1 MAAAI
6 APTAAQNARGAA
18 HMLAGVLLFS
28 IMDAMVKWLVADY
41 PVHQIVFFRT
51 VFALAPCLYFIAR
64 SGGLATLRTRR
75 PLVHVIRGL
84 IGLAAMGC
92 YFYAFALMDLADAKA
107 ILFSA
112 PLFMTVLAIPL
123 LGEKV
128 GVFRWS
134 AVLVGFLGVMVIV
147 KPGGDMLQVG
157 AIAAIGGAVLYAL
170 AMITVRHLSATD
182 SAASITFYF
191 TLTGAL
197 AGTAM
202 VAVFGWVTP
211 PPADLAL
218 LACVGIIGGVGQYSL
233 TQAFRYAEAA
243 AIAPLEYL
251 SMVGALILGY
261 LVWND
266 IPSLDVFAGIALV
279 VASGLFILYR
289 ERRLLAVRRSKLPK
303 VRVR

>member
-1 MAAAI
+1 MVTAI
-6 APTAAQNARGAA
+6 ATTAAQNARGAA
-18 HMLAGVLLFS
+18 HMLASVLLFS
-28 IMDAMVKWLVADY
+28 VNDAAVKWLTADY

-51 VFALAPCLYFIAR
+51 AFALLPCLYFVWR
-64 SGGLATLRTRR
+64 SGGLSTLRTGR
-75 PLVHVIRGL
+75 PLVHLVRGI

-92 YFYAFALMDLADAKA
+92 YFYAFKLMDLADAKA
-107 ILFSA
+107 ILFAA

-123 LGEKV
+123 LGERV

-134 AVLVGFLGVMVIV
+134 AVLIGFGGVLVIV
-147 KPGGDMLQVG
+147 QPGGDMLQVG
-157 AIAAIGGAVLYAL
+157 AVAAIGGAVLYAL
-170 AMITVRHLSATD
+170 AVITVRHLSATD
-182 SAASITFYF
+182 SAAGITFYF
-191 TLTGAL
+191 TLTGAV

-211 PPADLAL
+211 PPRDLAL
-218 LACVGIIGGVGQYSL
+218 LVGVGFVGGVGQYCL

-266 IPSLDVFAGIALV
+266 IPEYEVFVGIALV

-289 ERRLLAVRRSKLPK
+289 ERQLSTVRKSRLPK

>member
-1 MAAAI
+1 MAAVI
-6 APTAAQNARGAA
+6 SPTAAQNSRGAA

-51 VFALAPCLYFIAR
+51 VFALLPCLFFIAR
-64 SGGLATLRTRR
+64 AGGLATLRTRR
-75 PLVHVIRGL
+75 PLVHLVRGL

-92 YFYAFALMDLADAKA
+92 YFTAFALMDLADAKA

-128 GVFRWS
+128 GIYRWS
-134 AVLVGFLGVMVIV
+134 AVLVGFLGVLVIV
-147 KPGGDMLQVG
+147 DPGSDMLQVG

-170 AMITVRHLSATD
+170 AVITVRHLSATD

-191 TLTGAL
+191 TLTGAV

-211 PPADLAL
+211 PPRDLAL
-218 LACVGIIGGVGQYSL
+218 LACVGVIGGIGQYCL
-233 TQAFRYAEAA
+233 TQAFRYAETA

-251 SMVGALILGY
+251 SMAWALLLGY
-261 LVWND
+261 LIWND
-266 IPSLDVFAGIALV
+266 VPEFDVFVGIALV

-289 ERRLLAVRRSKLPK
+289 ERRLAAVRVSRLPK

>member
-1 MAAAI
+1 MVTAI
-6 APTAAQNARGAA
+6 SRPAAQNARGAA
-18 HMLAGVLLFS
+18 HMLAGVMLFS
-28 IMDAMVKWLVADY
+28 VMDAMVKWLVADY

-51 VFALAPCLYFIAR
+51 VFALIPCLYFVAR
-64 SGGLATLRTRR
+64 AGGLVTLRTRR
-75 PLVHVIRGL
+75 PMVHVIRGL

-128 GVFRWS
+128 GIFRWS
-134 AVLVGFLGVMVIV
+134 AVLVGFLGVLIIV
-147 KPGGDMLQVG
+147 KPGSDMLQVG
-157 AIAAIGGAVLYAL
+157 AVAAIGGAVLYAL
-170 AMITVRHLSATD
+170 AVITVRHLSATD

-191 TLTGAL
+191 TLTGAV
-197 AGTAM
+197 AGTIM
-202 VAVFGWVTP
+202 VSTLGWVSP
-211 PPADLAL
+211 PPQDLAL
-218 LACVGIIGGVGQYSL
+218 LVCVGLIGGVGQYCL

-251 SMVGALILGY
+251 SMAWALLMGY
-261 LVWND
+261 FIWND
-266 IPSLDVFAGIALV
+266 IPDYEVFLGIALV

-289 ERRLLAVRRSKLPK
+289 ERRLSTVRKSKLPK

>member
-1 MAAAI
+1 MAATLSA
-6 APTAAQNARGAA
+6 TGAQNARGAT
-18 HMLAGVLLFS
+18 HMLAGVFLFS

-51 VFALAPCLYFIAR
+51 VFALLPCLYFIAR
-64 SGGLATLRTRR
+64 SGGLATLRTKR
-75 PLVHVIRGL
+75 PLVHAVRGV

-112 PLFMTVLAIPL
+112 PLFMTVLSIPL

-147 KPGGDMLQVG
+147 QPGGDMVQIG
-157 AIAAIGGAVLYAL
+157 ALAAIGGAVLYAL
-170 AMITVRHLSATD
+170 AVITVRHLSATD

-191 TLTGAL
+191 TLTGAA
-197 AGTAM
+197 AGTGM
-202 VAVFGWVTP
+202 VAAFGWVP
-211 PPADLAL
+211 PSLVDWAL
-218 LACVGIIGGVGQYSL
+218 LGGVGIIGGVGQYCL

-243 AIAPLEYL
+243 AIAPLEYM
-251 SMVGALILGY
+251 SMAWALLLGY
-261 LVWND
+261 LIWSD
-266 IPSLDVFAGIALV
+266 IPDVEVFAGIALV

-289 ERRLLAVRRSKLPK
+289 ERRLASVRPSRLPK

>member
-6 APTAAQNARGAA
+6 APTAVQNARGAA

-51 VFALAPCLYFIAR
+51 VFALLPCLYFIAR

-75 PLVHVIRGL
+75 PLVHVVRGL

-128 GVFRWS
+128 GIYRWS

-147 KPGGDMLQVG
+147 KPTGDMLQVG

-170 AMITVRHLSATD
+170 AVITVRHLSATD

-202 VAVFGWVTP
+202 VAAFGWVTP

-279 VASGLFILYR
+279 VASGLFILFR

>member
-6 APTAAQNARGAA
+6 APTAVQNARGAA

-28 IMDAMVKWLVADY
+28 IMDAMVKWLVAAY
-41 PVHQIVFFRT
+41 LVHQIVFFRT
-51 VFALAPCLYFIAR
+51 VFALLPCLYFIAR

-75 PLVHVIRGL
+75 PLVHVVRGL

-128 GVFRWS
+128 GIYRWS

-147 KPGGDMLQVG
+147 KPTGDMLQVG

-170 AMITVRHLSATD
+170 AVITVRHLSATD

-202 VAVFGWVTP
+202 VAAFGWVTP

-289 ERRLLAVRRSKLPK
+289 ERRLSKVRTSRLPK

>member
-51 VFALAPCLYFIAR
+51 VFALLPCLYFIAR

-75 PLVHVIRGL
+75 PLVHVVRGL

-128 GVFRWS
+128 GIYRWS

-147 KPGGDMLQVG
+147 KPTGDMLQVG

-170 AMITVRHLSATD
+170 AVITVRHLSATD

-279 VASGLFILYR
+279 VASGLFILFR

>member
-1 MAAAI
+1 MAAALS
-6 APTAAQNARGAA
+6 PTAAQNARGAL
-18 HMLAGVLLFS
+18 HMLAGVMLFS
-28 IMDAMVKWLVADY
+28 VMDAMVKWLVADY

-51 VFALAPCLYFIAR
+51 VFALVPCFYFVAR
-64 SGGLATLRTRR
+64 SGGFVTLRTNR
-75 PLVHVIRGL
+75 PMVHLVRGL

-92 YFYAFALMDLADAKA
+92 YFYAFAKMDLADAKA

-128 GVFRWS
+128 GIFRWS
-134 AVLVGFLGVMVIV
+134 AVLVGFLGVLVIV

-157 AIAAIGGAVLYAL
+157 AVAAIGGAVLYAL
-170 AMITVRHLSATD
+170 AVITVRHLSATD

-191 TLTGAL
+191 TLTGAV
-197 AGTAM
+197 AGTVM
-202 VAVFGWVTP
+202 GSTLGWVSP

-218 LACVGIIGGVGQYSL
+218 LVCVGLIGGIGQYCL

-251 SMVGALILGY
+251 SMAWALLLGY
-261 LVWND
+261 LIWND
-266 IPSLDVFAGIALV
+266 IPELDVFAGIALV

-289 ERRLLAVRRSKLPK
+289 ERRLAGVRKSRLPK

>member
-1 MAAAI
+1 MAATVSAS
-6 APTAAQNARGAA
+6 AAQNLRGAM

-28 IMDAMVKWLVADY
+28 VMDAMVKWLVADY

-51 VFALAPCLYFIAR
+51 VFALLPCLYFIAR
-64 SGGLATLRTRR
+64 SGGFATLRTRR
-75 PLVHVIRGL
+75 PIVHLVRGM

-128 GVFRWS
+128 GVYRWS
-134 AVLVGFLGVMVIV
+134 AVLVGFLGVLVIV
-147 KPGGDMLQVG
+147 EPGGDMLQIG
-157 AIAAIGGAVLYAL
+157 AFAAIGGAVLYAL
-170 AMITVRHLSATD
+170 AVITVRHLSATD

-191 TLTGAL
+191 TLTGAV

-202 VAVFGWVTP
+202 VAAFGWVSP
-211 PPADLAL
+211 PPVDLAL
-218 LACVGIIGGVGQYSL
+218 LVCVGLIGGVGQYCL
-233 TQAFRYAEAA
+233 TQAFRCAETAA
-243 AIAPLEYL
+243 VAPLEYL
-251 SMVGALILGY
+251 SMAWALLLGY
-261 LVWND
+261 LIWND
-266 IPSLDVFAGIALV
+266 IPERDVFAGIALV
-279 VASGLFILYR
+279 VASGLFILHR
-289 ERRLLAVRRSKLPK
+289 ERRLSSVRVSRLPR

>member
-6 APTAAQNARGAA
+6 APTAVQNARGAA

-51 VFALAPCLYFIAR
+51 VFALLPCLYFIAR

-75 PLVHVIRGL
+75 PLVHVVRGL

-128 GVFRWS
+128 GIYRWS

-147 KPGGDMLQVG
+147 KPTGDMLQVG

-170 AMITVRHLSATD
+170 AVITVRHLSATD

-289 ERRLLAVRRSKLPK
+289 ERRLSKVRTSRLPK

>member
-1 MAAAI
+1 MAATLSASNV
-6 APTAAQNARGAA
+6 QNARGAL
-18 HMLAGVLLFS
+18 HMLAGVFLFS

-51 VFALAPCLYFIAR
+51 VFALLPCLYFIAR

-75 PLVHVIRGL
+75 PLVHVVRGV

-112 PLFMTVLAIPL
+112 PLFMTVLSIPL

-128 GVFRWS
+128 GIFRWS
-134 AVLVGFLGVMVIV
+134 AVLVGFLGVMVILE
-147 KPGGDMLQVG
+147 PGGDMIQLG
-157 AIAAIGGAVLYAL
+157 ALAAIGGAVLYAL
-170 AMITVRHLSATD
+170 AVITVRHLSATD
-182 SAASITFYF
+182 SAAAISFYF
-191 TLTGAL
+191 TFIGAV
-197 AGTAM
+197 AGSAM
-202 VAVFGWVTP
+202 VLTFGWVAP
-211 PPADLAL
+211 PLVDLVL
-218 LACVGIIGGVGQYSL
+218 LICVGVIGGIGQYCL

-243 AIAPLEYL
+243 AIAPLDYM
-251 SMVGALILGY
+251 SMAWALLLGF
-261 LVWND
+261 LIWND
-266 IPSLDVFAGIALV
+266 IPELEIFIGIALV

-289 ERRLLAVRRSKLPK
+289 ERRLASVRVSQLPR